1 MNLVL
6 RDSDLWL
13 PFRLLRALH
22 ERLRTL
28 QTHKERRWSIETF
41 ATPLLSLHHMNL
53 GIDTIILFTSI
64 KRNDHWSRF
73 ARNENFHPNSENIHC
88 LGTRFAIFVLHI
100 TLGHLLGRFVG
111 KFEEILIC
119 LIFYVTKANH
129 ANEIITS

>member
-1 MNLVL
+1 
-6 RDSDLWL
+6 
-13 PFRLLRALH
+13 
-22 ERLRTL
+22 
-28 QTHKERRWSIETF
+28 
-41 ATPLLSLHHMNL
+41 MNL